1 MHSAGNHPVA
11 PCLLKR
17 LFDVSLASFL
27 LVLTAIPMAV
37 IGALIR
43 ITSAGPALYW
53 SDRIGRGNDI
63 FKMPKFRTMICG
75 TPDVATHLLDRPECW
90 ITPIGCFLRRL
101 SLDELPQLFSV
112 IMGQMSIVGPRPALF
127 NQHDLIDLRT
137 RKNIHRLLPGI
148 TGWAQVNGR
157 DELPIPVKVA
167 FEEQYLREQSLR
179 FDVRILAETIMR
191 VFHGSGVSH

>member
-1 MHSAGNHPVA
+1 VA
-11 PCLLKR
+11 PCLIKR
-17 LFDVSLASFL
+17 LFDVSLACFL

-37 IGALIR
+37 IAALIR

-53 SDRIGRGNDI
+53 SDRIGRGNAI

-75 TPDVATHLLDRPECW
+75 TPDVATHLLDRPESW
-90 ITPIGCFLRRL
+90 VTPIGRFLRRL

-179 FDVRILAETIMR
+179 FDVRILTETIMR
-191 VFHGSGVSH
+191 VIHGSGVSH

>member
-1 MHSAGNHPVA
+1 VGRIVKPPSS
-11 PCLLKR
+11 KR
-17 LFDVSLASFL
+17 QFDIAASCFL
-27 LVLTAIPMAV
+27 LLLSAIPMAL
-37 IGALIR
+37 IAALIKA
-43 ITSAGPALYW
+43 TSRGPVLHW
-53 SDRIGRGNDI
+53 SNRIGRGNVT

-75 TPDVATHLLDRPECW
+75 TPDVATHLLDRPESW
-90 ITPIGCFLRRL
+90 VTPIGRFLRRL

-112 IMGQMSIVGPRPALF
+112 VMGQMSIVGPRPALF

-137 RKNIHRLLPGI
+137 GKNIHRLLPGI

>member
-1 MHSAGNHPVA
+1 M
-11 PCLLKR
+11 
-17 LFDVSLASFL
+17 
-27 LVLTAIPMAV
+27 
-37 IGALIR
+37 ALIAAL
-43 ITSAGPALYW
+43 IKATSRGPVLHW
-53 SDRIGRGNDI
+53 SNRIGRGNVT

-75 TPDVATHLLDRPECW
+75 TPDVATHLLDRPESW
-90 ITPIGCFLRRL
+90 VTPIGRFLRRL

-112 IMGQMSIVGPRPALF
+112 VMGQMSIVGPRPALF

>member
-1 MHSAGNHPVA
+1 MKPPSS
-11 PCLLKR
+11 KR
-17 LFDVSLASFL
+17 QFDIAASCFL
-27 LVLTAIPMAV
+27 LLLSAIPMAL
-37 IGALIR
+37 IAALIKA
-43 ITSAGPALYW
+43 TSRGPVLHW
-53 SDRIGRGNDI
+53 SNRIGRGNVT

-75 TPDVATHLLDRPECW
+75 APDVATHLLDRPESW
-90 ITPIGCFLRRL
+90 VTPIGRFLRRL

-112 IMGQMSIVGPRPALF
+112 VMGQMSIVGPRPALF

-137 RKNIHRLLPGI
+137 GKNIHRLLPGI

>member
-1 MHSAGNHPVA
+1 MRSAGNHNVPS
-11 PCLLKR
+11 CTLKR
-17 LFDVSLASFL
+17 LFDVSLACFL
-27 LVLTAIPMAV
+27 LVLITIPMAV
-37 IGALIR
+37 IAVLIR
-43 ITSAGPALYW
+43 VTSAGPALHW
-53 SDRIGRGNDI
+53 SDRIGRGNVV

-75 TPDVATHLLDRPECW
+75 TPAVATHLLDRPECW
-90 ITPIGCFLRRL
+90 VTPIGRFLRRL

-127 NQHDLIDLRT
+127 NQFDLIDLRT

-179 FDVRILAETIMR
+179 FDLRILTKTIVR
-191 VFHGSGVSH
+191 VLRGSGVSH

>member
-1 MHSAGNHPVA
+1 MHPDGNPTVA

-17 LFDVSLASFL
+17 LFDVSLACFL
-27 LVLTAIPMAV
+27 LVLTTIPMVFIA
-37 IGALIR
+37 ALIR
-43 ITSAGPALYW
+43 VTSAGPALHW
-53 SDRIGRGNDI
+53 SDRIGRGNI
-63 FKMPKFRTMICG
+63 VFKMPKFRTMICG
-75 TPDVATHLLDRPECW
+75 TPAVATHLLDRPECW
-90 ITPIGCFLRRL
+90 VTPIGRFLRRL

-112 IMGQMSIVGPRPALF
+112 IMGQMSVVGPRPALF
-127 NQHDLIDLRT
+127 NQHDLIDMRT

-179 FDVRILAETIMR
+179 FDVRILTKTIMR